1 MNKDKTFAKPP
12 TAQEAVLEEVRTS
25 LLDGTLAPGTR
36 INVDGMATEMNVSRA
51 PVRDALR
58 ILEGEGQVEYKPHRG
73 YTVPEL
79 DPEDLFQIY
88 RLRELIETEAILMG
102 FERIDEL
109 VLGQMRSAAA
119 DVTEAVKA
127 RDKVSGTFANRRF
140 HFALF
145 ETCGQERLVK
155 TIRNLW
161 NADVYRTIYFADPA
175 MTEESDREHYDIIDA
190 AGSGDIDRL
199 IEVSNHHRNHAL
211 QMVLTV
217 LEQRGELPGGIM
229 PDESAWRAL
238 LPNRG

>member
-1 MNKDKTFAKPP
+1 MFAKPP
-12 TAQEAVLEEVRTS
+12 TAQEAVLAAVRTS

-58 ILEGEGQVEYKPHRG
+58 ILEGEGQVEYIPHRG

-88 RLRELIETEAILMG
+88 RIRELIETEAILLG
-102 FERIDEL
+102 FENIDET
-109 VLGQMRSAAA
+109 VLAEMRAAA
-119 DVTEAVKA
+119 AEVTEAVNA
-127 RDKVSGTFANRRF
+127 GDKIAGTFANRRF

-145 ETCGQERLVK
+145 ETCGQDRLVR
-155 TIRNLW
+155 TIRNMW

-175 MTEESDREHYDIIDA
+175 MTRESDGEHYEIIEA

-199 IEVSNHHRNHAL
+199 LDVSNHHRNHAL

-217 LEQRGELPGGIM
+217 LEQRGELPGGEM
-229 PDESAWRAL
+229 PDPSVWRARL
-238 LPNRG
+238 TNRS